1 MKEATQLIRKEILA
15 LKLIADR
22 LQTLKEAVTKADDA
36 TLTRDESKK
45 FEAALTELGT
55 VSAAKEKFLQTNKQR
70 DMEAYIKA
78 QEDSNEREVAMRL
91 LTQLKESERKLAS
104 ESYVTKELLKRS
116 SEFVDFRI
124 NVMAAAKA
132 DTTYGPPGK
141 NASPVANKMFDAN
154 V

>member
-1 MKEATQLIRKEILA
+1 MKEAIRLIRKEILA
-15 LKLIADR
+15 LKLVASR
-22 LQTLKEAVTKADDA
+22 LSDLKAAVTKVSDA
-36 TLTRDESKK
+36 VLTREESKK
-45 FEAALTELGT
+45 FEAALAELGT
-55 VSAAKEKFLQTNKQR
+55 VSSEKEKFLQTNKKQ
-70 DMEAYIKA
+70 DMEAYVKA

>member
-1 MKEATQLIRKEILA
+1 MKEAIRLIRKEILA
-15 LKLIADR
+15 LKFVASR
-22 LQTLKEAVTKADDA
+22 LSDLKAAVTKVSDA
-36 TLTRDESKK
+36 VLTREESKK
-45 FEAALTELGT
+45 FEAALAELST
-55 VSAAKEKFLQTNKQR
+55 VSSEKEKFLQTNKKQ
-70 DMEAYIKA
+70 DMEAYVKA
-78 QEDSNEREVAMRL
+78 QEDSKEREVAMRL
-91 LTQLKESERKLAS
+91 LTQLKESERTLAS

>member
-1 MKEATQLIRKEILA
+1 MKFVASRLSD
-15 LKLIADR
+15 LKA
-22 LQTLKEAVTKADDA
+22 AVTKVSDA
-36 TLTRDESKK
+36 VLTREESKK
-45 FEAALTELGT
+45 FEAALAELSA
-55 VSAAKEKFLQTNKQR
+55 VSSEKEKFLQTNKKQ
-70 DMEAYIKA
+70 DMEAYVKA

>member
-1 MKEATQLIRKEILA
+1 MKEAIRLIRKEILA
-15 LKLIADR
+15 LKFVASR
-22 LQTLKEAVTKADDA
+22 LSDLKAAVTKVSDA
-36 TLTRDESKK
+36 VLTREESKK
-45 FEAALTELGT
+45 FEAALAELSA
-55 VSAAKEKFLQTNKQR
+55 VSSEKEKFLQTNKKQ
-70 DMEAYIKA
+70 DMEAYVKA